1 MSLSVRGLGRE
12 PDRESN
18 PGIQADQNQ
27 GCLHRLKPELSRVG
41 MALMATHKDINADH
55 AQGANDP
62 GNMQHRDMLA
72 ASRRG
77 WQLDGDRPEEDER
90 YVPHPHKSFTLICA
104 RQVVCRIGVRGLD
117 RRGMASKAVLAMG

>member
-12 PDRESN
+12 PDREGN

-55 AQGANDP
+55 PQGANDP
-62 GNMQHRDMLA
+62 GNMQHPNMLA

-77 WQLDGDRPEEDER
+77 WQLDPPERQPVAD
-90 YVPHPHKSFTLICA
+90 A
-104 RQVVCRIGVRGLD
+104 RTNLFLGQSKLD
-117 RRGMASKAVLAMG
+117 APVAP